1 MLADRKY
8 LRFDFM
14 CPKHHSV
21 ELIDCSNVVQGAPET
36 LRGMLARVP
45 EDYDQNYLTMSRRG
59 ARVLALGWRDLGP
72 LSHQELKVQAIGWL
86 PECSFKCRRLSVSN
100 FQGGNC
106 RFSASYE

>member
-1 MLADRKY
+1 VDKKCNLNIWIPQK
-8 LRFDFM
+8 
-14 CPKHHSV
+14 S

-72 LSHQELKVQAIGWL
+72 LSHQELKVHATGWL
-86 PECSFKCRRLSVSN
+86 PECYVKFLSG
-100 FQGGNC
+100 FL
-106 RFSASYE
+106 